1 MTENYILEND
11 KKIYP
16 VYNESN
22 FLITKDEIEKILKE
36 NGINKSIFNL
46 DIWQKAFIHK
56 SMSSSSEM
64 NVIHENNCQYTSVQ
78 LAQMKSGI

>member
-22 FLITKDEIEKILKE
+22 FLITKDEIERIAKNYL
-36 NGINKSIFNL
+36 
-46 DIWQKAFIHK
+46 
-56 SMSSSSEM
+56 MYSSWFKKDQ
-64 NVIHENNCQYTSVQ
+64 N
-78 LAQMKSGI
+78 